1 MQKFTIE
8 LEEMACK
15 WMEHVSEV
23 TGKSIERAIE
33 DAVYNQIAALERS
46 VLEAFTD
53 TDE

>member
-1 MQKFTIE
+1 MRKFTIE

-23 TGKSIERAIE
+23 TGTSVERVIEN
-33 DAVYNQIAALERS
+33 AVYNQIAAIERS
-46 VLEAFTD
+46 VLESFTD